1 MALGGRS
8 PDASMDASLVELT
21 RRLAAGDPTA
31 RAELAR
37 QPGDMARALDEIVTV
52 MERRT
57 ALLAETE
64 QYFDALV
71 QQSLMG
77 VYVAARDRFLY
88 ANQALSTIVGYTV
101 EEIVGGVE
109 LIQVVHPEDW
119 PTVSRNLERRFRG
132 ETFRASC
139 RLLRKDGGIVLVE
152 ADGRR
157 VLRKGEPVI
166 IGAVMVVDTLKRGR
180 TEARRQRQALFRSE
194 RMAALGELL
203 GGSPTSWTAPSRERS
218 PRRGS
223 SGRWRVPGR
232 SRIRRSGWPKRR
244 SVPDK
249 SSGGSPRSPVITR
262 ASGKR

>member
-1 MALGGRS
+1 MALGGRNL
-8 PDASMDASLVELT
+8 DASMDSFLVELT

-37 QPGDMARALDEIVTV
+37 QAGDMARALDEIVTV

-64 QYFDALV
+64 QYFDALT

-109 LIQVVHPEDW
+109 LTDVVHPEDW

-139 RLLRKDGGIVLVE
+139 RLVRKDRGIARGGGGG
-152 ADGRR
+152 GR
-157 VLRKGEPVI
+157 GCAEG
-166 IGAVMVVDTLKRGR
+166 GA
-180 TEARRQRQALFRSE
+180 
-194 RMAALGELL
+194 
-203 GGSPTSWTAPSRERS
+203 GG
-218 PRRGS
+218 
-223 SGRWRVPGR
+223 V
-232 SRIRRSGWPKRR
+232 
-244 SVPDK
+244 
-249 SSGGSPRSPVITR
+249 
-262 ASGKR
+262 